1 MNYPQ
6 HFMINNGLFRVKKQ
20 SVHGNVHR
28 YLSQKVRNEKKTGEI
43 VGHIKILS

>member
-1 MNYPQ
+1 MTD
-6 HFMINNGLFRVKKQ
+6 NGRFLVKKQ